1 MVKAY
6 LPDVDSRPGEPDESG
21 EGAVGDLYFFA
32 VPASTYRV
40 LSDEA
45 AKRGMTLAQLVQ
57 NAFNTYLTKTESDS
71 GSPRLLVE

>member
-6 LPDVDSRPGEPDESG
+6 LPDDDGRPEEPDESG
-21 EGAVGDLYFFA
+21 EGMIGDLYFFA
-32 VPASTYRV
+32 VPASTYKA

-45 AKRGMTLAQLVQ
+45 AKRGMSLAQLVQ
-57 NAFNTYLTKTESDS
+57 NAFNNYLTKTESDS